1 MLIKE
6 ESSVW
11 EVGLLLSSPLR
22 TAGGS
27 TWGQVHLAGPAV
39 AATGLPC
46 VGSIPVAISD
56 VHKIHS
62 ILCGDRRGRGE
73 SDGARTRGG
82 LTSLVNIL
90 AYLLE
95 SSHQCSVAIN
105 NVHRI
110 LSKKSPVAENTCS
123 LMFTNLK
130 GKNENSWLFQHSP
143 SSFLGTVSLEGYLS
157 TLHFHLHPRLRRRA

>member
-27 TWGQVHLAGPAV
+27 TWGQVHPAGPAV

-62 ILCGDRRGRGE
+62 VLCRDRRGRGE

-90 AYLLE
+90 ANLLE

-105 NVHRI
+105 DVHKI
-110 LSKKSPVAENTCS
+110 LSKSPVAENMCS
-123 LMFTNLK
+123 LMFMNLK
-130 GKNENSWLFQHSP
+130 GINENSWLFQHSP
-143 SSFLGTVSLEGYLS
+143 SSLLGTVSLEGYLS
-157 TLHFHLHPRLRRRA
+157 TLHFHLHPRPRGRA